1 MKRSD
6 KEAIRGWLNDAL
18 SMTTF
23 TPYGP
28 PKHTKYQPSLV
39 LELMCCL
46 GCGDAKTIE
55 LPLPFPSIP
64 ETELDT
70 VYRND
75 TTEVEAQAFEK
86 QFKNYRK
93 QIVDAMALLC
103 IRALQKRYLYGTT
116 EKFIAQIG
124 NDLVE
129 AREKKTMFQGINRM
143 KRAIAEND
151 GRTLL
156 AMATKRKAKIMC
168 KSK

>member
-1 MKRSD
+1 
-6 KEAIRGWLNDAL
+6 
-18 SMTTF
+18 
-23 TPYGP
+23 
-28 PKHTKYQPSLV
+28 
-39 LELMCCL
+39 
-46 GCGDAKTIE
+46 